1 MSYENGRQ
9 FYINEK
15 FLLPGKNFFNEKVA
29 DKTIEIPEKKVKLQK
44 VKDKVLNTLFDN
56 PMDGEVEPLALNLP
70 DDTPTEEDDSW

>member
-1 MSYENGRQ
+1 M
-9 FYINEK
+9 
-15 FLLPGKNFFNEKVA
+15 A

-56 PMDGEVEPLALNLP
+56 PMDGEAEPLALNLP